1 MELGIVL
8 LVIIIILW
16 QLFVNGWIWKITL
29 GIFGWLGMYWA
40 LSHYFPSSTGVCMTI
55 SGTSFSWAGVIPT
68 AVLFMSMFYTN
79 D

>member
-8 LVIIIILW
+8 LVVLALLW
-16 QLFVNGWIWKITL
+16 QLFVKGWLWKITL

-40 LSHYFPSSTGVCMTI
+40 LIYYIPSTKNVCLTI
-55 SGTSFSWAGVIPT
+55 SGSSFSWAGVIPT
-68 AVLFMSMFYTN
+68 IVLIMSMLYTK